1 MLKNKIKK
9 IKIQIILILILM
21 LITIINMSATSFA
34 KYVFDYTEYAVKI
47 DVDRTSPI
55 FNIEYSDKEITNK
68 EVIVTITSN
77 ENIQQVEGWIL
88 LEDGKT
94 LIKTYYQNINENII
108 IKDLSNNE
116 SKANIII
123 NNIDQTPP
131 LLEKVGTKKN
141 NCLKVNSK
149 QKIV

>member
-1 MLKNKIKK
+1 MKLKKVIVA
-9 IKIQIILILILM
+9 IVILIIM
-21 LITIINMSATSFA
+21 ININSICSA
-34 KYVFDYTEYAVKI
+34 KYVFEYTEYAVRI

-68 EVIVTITSN
+68 EVIVTITAN

-94 LIKTYYQNINENII
+94 LIKTYDQNINENII

-149 QKIV
+149 EFIV

>member
-1 MLKNKIKK
+1 MKLKKVIVA
-9 IKIQIILILILM
+9 IVILIIM
-21 LITIINMSATSFA
+21 ININSICSA

-149 QKIV
+149 EFIV

>member
-1 MLKNKIKK
+1 MKLKKVIVA
-9 IKIQIILILILM
+9 IVILIIM
-21 LITIINMSATSFA
+21 ININSICLA

-149 QKIV
+149 EFIV